1 MVNPVASG
9 PLAPPTRPG
18 AAAPAVASETLSFDE
33 LLSSLN
39 PLQYIP
45 VVGTLYRAITGD
57 RANEG
62 VRDAGSLVLSAV
74 MGGPFGVVANFA
86 TTLVEKLTG
95 YGPEWLGGQVVA
107 ELGLNLKASPNDATA
122 TSAPV
127 VATAPHVAAAVVAEA
142 PSAPVAAQ
150 PATAI
155 PLTPAQL
162 AAYGVRQGHD
172 GSLAMGTLQGADVLN
187 AIELSRHDTA
197 AAVAAYG
204 RPTVPALANA
214 AKTEG
219 AEAVDLAVF
228 ATAPK
233 AISN

>member
-127 VATAPHVAAAVVAEA
+127 VATAPSKSPPA
-142 PSAPVAAQ
+142 APVEDASKS
-150 PATAI
+150 P
-155 PLTPAQL
+155 P
-162 AAYGVRQGHD
+162 AAYPL
-172 GSLAMGTLQGADVLN
+172 SLGAFCATPV
-187 AIELSRHDTA
+187 ES
-197 AAVAAYG
+197 
-204 RPTVPALANA
+204 
-214 AKTEG
+214 G
-219 AEAVDLAVF
+219 AEG
-228 ATAPK
+228 
-233 AISN
+233 